1 MGSSR
6 GERERERERGDSAL
20 WMNREADKSRAW
32 YTCAQH
38 SGCSSLADEEAL

>member
-6 GERERERERGDSAL
+6 GERRERGDSAL

-32 YTCAQH
+32 YMCAQH